1 MKAMILAAGYG
12 TRMGALT
19 QKTPKPL
26 LKVGGQPLIFY
37 HLFALANAGVEEV
50 MINTGW
56 LGEQL
61 ENAIQDGEQFGLKVY
76 YSREQTPLETAGGIR
91 KALPFF
97 GGSPFIVVNADVW
110 TDFDFSGLF
119 LAENRLAHLILVDNP
134 EHHVAGD
141 FVLQDAEVKQSTS
154 AETLTFAGIGCY
166 HPQLFTEYAP
176 DENKL
181 GVVLRQAMDAGKVS
195 GEHHCGQ
202 WWDIGTPERL
212 RTLDQQ
218 LLASR

>member
-1 MKAMILAAGYG
+1 FNGDSASLLGAGALATGARLGGRTAMKAMILAAGYG

-76 YSREQTPLETAGGIR
+76 YSREQTP
-91 KALPFF
+91 
-97 GGSPFIVVNADVW
+97 
-110 TDFDFSGLF
+110 
-119 LAENRLAHLILVDNP
+119 
-134 EHHVAGD
+134 
-141 FVLQDAEVKQSTS
+141 
-154 AETLTFAGIGCY
+154 
-166 HPQLFTEYAP
+166 
-176 DENKL
+176 
-181 GVVLRQAMDAGKVS
+181 
-195 GEHHCGQ
+195 
-202 WWDIGTPERL
+202 
-212 RTLDQQ
+212 
-218 LLASR
+218 